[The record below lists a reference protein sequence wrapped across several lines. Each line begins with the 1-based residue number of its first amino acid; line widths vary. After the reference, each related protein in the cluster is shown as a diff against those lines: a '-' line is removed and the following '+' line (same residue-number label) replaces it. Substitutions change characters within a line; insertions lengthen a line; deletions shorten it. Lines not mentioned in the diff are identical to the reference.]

1 MRALM
6 MDTPLLISSQLTHAA
21 RVFADQEIVSRTV
34 AGPIHRYTY
43 AAAHRRSCQLANAL
57 TDYGIAPSDRIGTVA
72 WNGFRHLEIYFAV
85 SGMGAV
91 CHTMNPRLSP
101 EQLIYIINH
110 AGDRLLFVDTT
121 FLPLVEAVIAQ
132 LTSLE
137 TVVVMIGADDMPTTT
152 LPHVLC
158 YEDFIAGQPDQ
169 YAWPVFDENTASSLC
184 YTSGTTGHPKGV
196 LYSHRSTVLHSF
208 AAALPDAMHMGEYE
222 CVMPVVPMF
231 HVNAW
236 GILYAAAMTG
246 TKLVMPGP
254 KLDGASLHELII
266 AEHVTM
272 TAGVPTLW
280 LGLLGHVKET
290 GQDLGKLQRTIIGGS
305 AVPAAMIATFE
316 NDYGV
321 DVRHA
326 WGMTEMS
333 PLGTL
338 NRLKPS
344 MHDAPEAER
353 MAIKT
358 KQGRAVFG
366 VEMEIRDPAGS
377 VLPCDGVAFGEL
389 FARGPWIASG
399 YFGDDDG
406 PALAWF
412 PTGDIATI
420 DTDGY
425 VLITDRA
432 KDLIKSGGEW
442 IGSLELEN
450 LATNHPHVHQAAVI
464 GIPHPK
470 WDERPLLL
478 VVAKPNTDPSKQAI
492 LDEIAG
498 HVPSFWL
505 PDDVLFV
512 DALPL
517 GATGKVLKTKL
528 REQYRD
534 HQLPGADESAS

>member
-6 MDTPLLISSQLTHAA
+6 MDTPLLISAQLSHAA

-34 AGPIHRYTY
+34 PGPIHRYTY
-43 AAAHRRSCQLANAL
+43 DAAHRRSCQLANAL
-57 TDYGIAPSDRIGTVA
+57 TDYGVAPGDRIGTIA

-85 SGMGAV
+85 SGMGAI

-101 EQLIYIINH
+101 DQLVYIINH

-121 FLPLVEAVIAQ
+121 FLPLVEAVAGQ

-137 TVVVMIGADDMPTTT
+137 AVVVMASKEEMPETT
-152 LPHVLC
+152 LPEALC
-158 YEDFIAGQPDQ
+158 YEDFIADQ
-169 YAWPVFDENTASSLC
+169 ADTFAWPVFDENTASSLC
-184 YTSGTTGHPKGV
+184 YTSGTTGNPKGV
-196 LYSHRSTVLHSF
+196 LFSHRSTVLHSF
-208 AAALPDAMHMGEYE
+208 AIALPDAMNMGEHE
-222 CVMPVVPMF
+222 TVMPVVPMF

-236 GILYAAAMTG
+236 GIPYAAAMTG

-254 KLDGASLHELII
+254 KLDGASLHELIV
-266 AEHVTM
+266 AENVTM

-280 LGLLGHVKET
+280 LGLLNHVKET
-290 GQDLGKLQRTIIGGS
+290 GQDLGNLQRTIIGGA

-326 WGMTEMS
+326 WGMTETS
-333 PLGTL
+333 PVGTF

-344 MHDAPEAER
+344 MIDAPEAER
-353 MAIKT
+353 LAVKT

-366 VEMEIRDPAGS
+366 VEIEIRDGDGNA
-377 VLPCDGVAFGEL
+377 LPHDGVASGEL
-389 FARGPWIASG
+389 FARGPWIAGG
-399 YFGDDDG
+399 YFGEDQS
-406 PALAWF
+406 PLQWF

-420 DTDGY
+420 DADGY

-442 IGSLELEN
+442 IGSLKLEN

-478 VVAKPNTDPSKQAI
+478 IVVKPKTEPSKQEI
-492 LDEIAG
+492 LDEITG
-498 HVPSFWL
+498 RVPSFWL
-505 PDDVLFV
+505 PDDVVFI

-528 REQYRD
+528 REQYRG
-534 HQLPGADESAS
+534 HQTPGTNR